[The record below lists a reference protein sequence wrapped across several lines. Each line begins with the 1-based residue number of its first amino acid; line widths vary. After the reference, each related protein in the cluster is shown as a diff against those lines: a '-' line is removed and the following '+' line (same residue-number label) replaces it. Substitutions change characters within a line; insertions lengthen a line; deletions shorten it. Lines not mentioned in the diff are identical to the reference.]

1 MKQLVLRT
9 LSLQF
14 NQNIVSFHS
23 TYSKLIVRY
32 NKKDDHVTEQISEIV
47 DFSILMTYDYSSK
60 QHKLGSNA
68 PMSIS
73 FFHVIIVV
81 IFMITILKNQ

>member
-1 MKQLVLRT
+1 MKQLVLKI
-9 LSLQF
+9 LLLQF
-14 NQNIVSFHS
+14 NQNIVSFHYTLFNS
-23 TYSKLIVRY
+23 IGRY
-32 NKKDDHVTEQISEIV
+32 NKKDDHVTEQSSEIV
-47 DFSILMTYDYSSK
+47 DLSIRMTYDYSSK

-73 FFHVIIVV
+73 FFHAIIVV

>member
-1 MKQLVLRT
+1 MVLKI
-9 LSLQF
+9 LLLQF
-14 NQNIVSFHS
+14 NQNIVSFHYTLFNS
-23 TYSKLIVRY
+23 IVRY